1 MEPRSPASKDS
12 PNRLLQ
18 KLSEADRT
26 LVQPRLEPVSLTRN
40 DVCIEPGAPITHV
53 YFLEGGL
60 SSTVMPDQ
68 PRGTAELGVQ
78 GYEGLIG
85 VPAILGADQSPYKV
99 FMQVGGPAQRIEV
112 EPLRHAM
119 EQSASLRRLLL
130 LYAQVFLIQVGQTAY
145 ANGRYTIEER
155 LARWLNS
162 MRMRRGSERLSPIS
176 ARSGAK
182 GLGCRPPR
190 P

>member
-26 LVQPRLEPVSLTRN
+26 LVQPHLEPVSLTRN

-99 FMQVGGPAQRIEV
+99 FMQVGGRPSG
-112 EPLRHAM
+112 LRSNLSDTPWNKAPPCGGSFCFM
-119 EQSASLRRLLL
+119 LR
-130 LYAQVFLIQVGQTAY
+130 
-145 ANGRYTIEER
+145 
-155 LARWLNS
+155 S
-162 MRMRRGSERLSPIS
+162 S
-176 ARSGAK
+176 
-182 GLGCRPPR
+182 
-190 P
+190 